1 MGAALDH
8 LTVVVEVA
16 VVVDAIELQKAVLR
30 VVAILHG
37 LVVANAIRLAFSV
50 PEIIRAPPVRP
61 VEKVA
66 GGRPRARGGHG
77 RPRGGSI
84 SDRSL
89 RGLCS
94 RFVVGVV

>member
-30 VVAILHG
+30 IVAILHG
-37 LVVANAIRLAFSV
+37 LVVANAVRLAFSV
-50 PEIIRAPPVRP
+50 PEIIRAPPVRR

-66 GGRPRARGGHG
+66 GVRPREAL
-77 RPRGGSI
+77 PR
-84 SDRSL
+84 L
-89 RGLCS
+89 
-94 RFVVGVV
+94 VVWCASG